1 MANWATTAQAVRHWP
16 DAAGLNATRLD
27 QLLAAATRDIR
38 QAAPAS
44 KWRTLTPVTLTSG
57 SAAFTTTD
65 PAGLTAADV
74 EQLAIAAVAGQLPA
88 DVLVSAV
95 SSLTA
100 GTLSAAAT
108 ASSSSVIL
116 TLLPASFMIATVY
129 QAREIYA
136 ASVRDGDLIGAG
148 DLAIRARPLTASV
161 KQLVRPA
168 GPPIG
173 VA

>member
-1 MANWATTAQAVRHWP
+1 MASWATTVQAARHWP
-16 DAAGLNATRLD
+16 DAAGLNPTRLD
-27 QLLAAATRDIR
+27 QLLAAATRDVR
-38 QAAPAS
+38 FAAPATV
-44 KWRTLTPVTLTSG
+44 WRLVTPVTITASSTG
-57 SAAFTTTD
+57 FTTTD

-88 DVLVSAV
+88 DVTVAAV

-100 GTLSAAAT
+100 GTLSAAALVSGT
-108 ASSSSVIL
+108 TSL
-116 TLLPASFMIATVY
+116 TLLPVSLMLATVY

-168 GPPIG
+168 GPPVG